1 MAKLRGAAKA
11 AFLRRINKGRIKA
24 GLKTIKSKTKTH
36 VRKAA
41 TRTRKVIST
50 VRRKTRRN
58 VTRKP
63 KKQGKRKSNNM
74 VSLGKFKTPKILKD
88 VLMGFGAGAVV
99 TFALGLV
106 GQQALGT
113 NPAVKAI
120 SGFVLSGGSIVSA
133 IVALIAG
140 SNVLQGLGG
149 QASGAQTAN
158 SSGLA

>member
-1 MAKLRGAAKA
+1 MPKLRGAAKA

-24 GLKTIKSKTKTH
+24 GLKTIKSKTKSV
-36 VRKAA
+36 VRKTA
-41 TRTRKVIST
+41 TRTKRTINKA
-50 VRRKTRRN
+50 RRKTRRI
-58 VTRKP
+58 VSRKP
-63 KKQGKRKSNNM
+63 KKQAKRKSGNM
-74 VSLGKFKTPKILKD
+74 VSLGKFRTPKILKD

-99 TFALGLV
+99 TFALGLI
-106 GQQALGT
+106 GQQALGN
-113 NPAVKAI
+113 NPAVKAV

-149 QASGAQTAN
+149 GNGSQQAN

>member
-24 GLKTIKSKTKTH
+24 GLKTIKSKTART
-36 VRKAA
+36 VRKTA
-41 TRTRKVIST
+41 RKAVSRI
-50 VRRKTRRN
+50 RKTRRT
-58 VTRKP
+58 VSRKP
-63 KKQGKRKSNNM
+63 KKQAKRTKRNM
-74 VSLGKFKTPKILKD
+74 VSFGKFRTPKILKD

-133 IVALIAG
+133 IVALVVG
-140 SNVLQGLGG
+140 TNVLQGLGLGGGNGG
-149 QASGAQTAN
+149 QQAAN

>member
-1 MAKLRGAAKA
+1 MGKLKGAAKA

-24 GLKTIKSKTKTH
+24 GLKTIKSKTARK
-36 VRKAA
+36 VRKTA
-41 TRTRKVIST
+41 RKAVSRI
-50 VRRKTRRN
+50 RKTRRT
-58 VTRKP
+58 VSRKP
-63 KKQGKRKSNNM
+63 KKQAKRKSGNM

-133 IVALIAG
+133 IVALVAG

-149 QASGAQTAN
+149 GNGGAQTAN

>member
-1 MAKLRGAAKA
+1 MPKLRGAAKA

-24 GLKTIKSKTKTH
+24 GLKTIKSKTKTK

-41 TRTRKVIST
+41 SRTKRTIKKVGRKARRT
-50 VRRKTRRN
+50 VS
-58 VTRKP
+58 RKP
-63 KKQGKRKSNNM
+63 KKQAKRTKRNM

-99 TFALGLV
+99 TFALGLI
-106 GQQALGT
+106 GQQALGQ
-113 NPAVKAI
+113 NPAIKAV

-140 SNVLQGLGG
+140 TNVLQGISGG
-149 QASGAQTAN
+149 NGSQQAN